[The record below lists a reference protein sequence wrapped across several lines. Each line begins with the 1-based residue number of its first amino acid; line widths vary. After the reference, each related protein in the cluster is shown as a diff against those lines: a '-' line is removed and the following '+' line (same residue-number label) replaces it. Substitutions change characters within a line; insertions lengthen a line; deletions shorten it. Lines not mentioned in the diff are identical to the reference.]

1 MIDSVV
7 PSISPVGPSSA
18 AAGADLARAAAAAAT
33 SPEAAS
39 ADFGAML
46 GQLAG
51 NASSLLKTAE
61 ATSIA
66 GMRGPGVGAA
76 GGRCGDVGGADAA
89 RRHRHPRQGGVR
101 LSRVQPDVD
110 LRTST

>member
-18 AAGADLARAAAAAAT
+18 ASSADLARAAAAAI

-66 GMRGPGVGAA
+66 CMRGQASVQQVVDAVMSAEQTLQGAVA
-76 GGRCGDVGGADAA
+76 IRDKVVSAYLE
-89 RRHRHPRQGGVR
+89 
-101 LSRVQPDVD
+101 LSRM
-110 LRTST
+110 SI